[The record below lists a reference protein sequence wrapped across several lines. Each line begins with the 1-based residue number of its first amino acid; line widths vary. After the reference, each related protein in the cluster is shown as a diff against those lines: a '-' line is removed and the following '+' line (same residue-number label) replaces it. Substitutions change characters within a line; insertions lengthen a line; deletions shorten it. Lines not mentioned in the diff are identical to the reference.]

1 MKKENNIKGW
11 LVVLACFLLM
21 FFIFTTSISCMGVYI
36 KPVSEALGISR
47 TAFSMTIT
55 IGSFAMML
63 SAIFAGKL
71 MAKVNIK
78 HLMLIGIAMSVSSML
93 IYSFAQRIELF
104 YFSAVLMGC
113 AVSLTCNIPVSVL
126 IKEWFAGKDEG
137 FALSIAFVGSGAGA
151 MVLTPLYSYIIE
163 NIGWRYSF
171 RFAALCMA
179 IILIPSGVLFI
190 KQKTVEKAQIEEN
203 LDSDKLT
210 LSDML
215 RMPATWLVITGF
227 VIISLANMV
236 ILNQGIP
243 YWTDNGLTLAE
254 AAKLISMASG
264 ILIIG
269 KLMVGKLIDK
279 IGARTAAIIC
289 SFSLSI
295 SAVALWLIGIKYNII
310 FVVIFIVGYAI
321 GAAAATVVMPT
332 VISYMYGNCDFGA
345 IMGIFSMTGGAG
357 GMLQVIFSA
366 IYESTKNYSYA
377 WAMVIGLC
385 VIMIILMTLF
395 VKPQSGR
402 RNITTLT
409 DSHC

>member
-1 MKKENNIKGW
+1 MEREKNIKGW

-55 IGSFAMML
+55 IGSLAMMI
-63 SAIFAGKL
+63 SAVFAGKL

-78 HLMLIGIAMSVSSML
+78 YLMLAGVAMSAGSML

-126 IKEWFAGKDEG
+126 IKEWFAGKSEG
-137 FALSIAFVGSGAGA
+137 FALSVAFVGSGAGA

-171 RFAALCMA
+171 RFAALCMG
-179 IILIPSGVLFI
+179 IILIPSVILFI
-190 KQKTVEKAQIEEN
+190 KQKTGKEIHVETTM
-203 LDSDKLT
+203 DSEKLT

-215 RMPATWLVITGF
+215 RMPATWLVIMAF

-243 YWTDNGLTLAE
+243 YWTDNGFTPAE

-264 ILIIG
+264 LLIIG

-279 IGARTAAIIC
+279 TGARIAAIIC
-289 SFSLSI
+289 AAALSI
-295 SAVALWLIGIKYNII
+295 SAAALWLIGVTYNLV
-310 FVVIFIVGYAI
+310 FVIIFIVGYAI

-345 IMGIFSMTGGAG
+345 IMGVFSMTGGAG

-366 IYESTKNYSYA
+366 IYESTGNYSYA
-377 WAMVIGLC
+377 WGMVMALC
-385 VIMIILMTLF
+385 VIMILLMILF
-395 VKPQSGR
+395 VKPQNR
-402 RNITTLT
+402 RKGI
-409 DSHC
+409 SEEF

>member
-1 MKKENNIKGW
+1 MECKNNTKGW

-55 IGSFAMML
+55 IGSLAMMI
-63 SAIFAGKL
+63 SALFAGKL

-78 HLMLIGIAMSVSSML
+78 YLMLAGVAMSTGSML
-93 IYSFAQRIELF
+93 LYSFARSIELF

-126 IKEWFAGKDEG
+126 IKEWFAGKSEG

-179 IILIPSGVLFI
+179 VILIPSVILFI
-190 KQKTVEKAQIEEN
+190 EQRAEKAVRVEAET
-203 LDSDKLT
+203 DSDKLT

-215 RMPATWLVITGF
+215 RMPATWLVIMGF

-243 YWTDNGLTLAE
+243 YWTDNGLTLVE

-264 ILIIG
+264 LLIVG

-279 IGARTAAIIC
+279 TGARVAAIIC
-289 SFSLSI
+289 ATALSI
-295 SAVALWLIGIKYNII
+295 SAASLWMIGVTYNII
-310 FVVIFIVGYAI
+310 FVIVFIVGYAI

-357 GMLQVIFSA
+357 GMIQVIFSA
-366 IYESTKNYSYA
+366 IYESTGNYNYA
-377 WAMVIGLC
+377 WSMVIGLC
-385 VIMIILMTLF
+385 VIMILLMILF
-395 VKPQSGR
+395 VKPQRKR
-402 RNITTLT
+402 RQI
-409 DSHC
+409 SEEF

>member
-1 MKKENNIKGW
+1 MENEKNIKGW
-11 LVVLACFLLM
+11 LVVLTCFLLM

-36 KPVSEALGISR
+36 KPVSEALGITR

-55 IGSFAMML
+55 IGSFAMMI
-63 SAIFAGKL
+63 SAVFAGKL

-78 HLMLIGIAMSVSSML
+78 YLMLIGVAMSAGSMF

-126 IKEWFAGKDEG
+126 IKEWFAGKSEG

-151 MVLTPLYSYIIE
+151 MVLTPLYSHIVE

-171 RFAALCMA
+171 RFAALCMV
-179 IILIPSGVLFI
+179 IILIPAVILFI
-190 KQKTVEKAQIEEN
+190 RQNTKEKIHTETSM
-203 LDSDKLT
+203 DSRKLM
-210 LSDML
+210 LADML
-215 RMPATWLVITGF
+215 KMPATWFVIMGF

-243 YWTDNGLTLAE
+243 YWTDNGLTLAD
-254 AAKLISMASG
+254 AAKLISIASG
-264 ILIIG
+264 LLIIG

-279 IGARTAAIIC
+279 TGARIAAIIC
-289 SFSLSI
+289 SFALSV
-295 SAVALWLIGIKYNII
+295 SAASLWLIGVKYNIV
-310 FVVIFIVGYAI
+310 FVIIFIAGYAI

-357 GMLQVIFSA
+357 GMIQVIFSA
-366 IYESTKNYSYA
+366 IYESTENYSYA
-377 WAMVIGLC
+377 WGMVIGLC
-385 VIMIILMTLF
+385 IIMIVLMSLF
-395 VKPQSGR
+395 VKPQNR
-402 RNITTLT
+402 RKSI
-409 DSHC
+409 SAKI